1 MIGEDD
7 DRCRE
12 TPENAGGVTQDHTK
26 GQSARSAF
34 REPFLYRP
42 AGNTRPD
49 RRGADRSEPDEGEP
63 DMGLS
68 DRDQSKPGRSEHRA
82 VAGWP
87 VVRERWEALGS
98 TRQLYLK
105 QLGVAA
111 VIGVLGYGLYAAST
125 SDDPV
130 ATAPAASKLDMGA
143 GLRGDSLEEKLRGD
157 LKKVL
162 DGQQMLGDRVS
173 AIEEGKAPLAGHT
186 PADGDEGP
194 LPPALPGSAPDLPAP
209 PSLGDLDDMTNIPPP
224 PIPTGTNSGTP
235 AAPPAPPVEKV
246 VGAIGQASV
255 PLVAKGGDGST
266 GGAESKKKNRT
277 IYLPPGFMKA
287 RLMTGIDALASRD
300 ATSNPE
306 PIIARV
312 QAPAVLPNDV
322 KANLAGCFVIG
333 NATGSLAKE
342 RVEVQLVSLS
352 CVDFDERSVVDQA
365 VKGFFVDTDGKKG
378 LSGKVLTRAG
388 AALARTFI
396 AGTISGIAQTVE
408 NTFGDTS
415 TSALG
420 TVRSLDAAD
429 AAKSGIAGGL
439 GKSSDK
445 LTEFYLDLAR
455 QAGPIV
461 EVGAAKD
468 VVVVIQEGVTLE
480 IKPTAG
486 SKF

>member
-1 MIGEDD
+1 MS
-7 DRCRE
+7 E
-12 TPENAGGVTQDHTK
+12 TPEDTASGAAGPGE
-26 GQSARSAF
+26 QSPYQAHLA
-34 REPFLYRP
+34 
-42 AGNTRPD
+42 AQAVDDGGD
-49 RRGADRSEPDEGEP
+49 QARGAALLDWRARWDA
-63 DMGLS
+63 LS
-68 DRDQSKPGRSEHRA
+68 
-82 VAGWP
+82 
-87 VVRERWEALGS
+87 S
-98 TRQLYLK
+98 TGKLRVK
-105 QLGVAA
+105 QFGVATA
-111 VIGVLGYGLYAAST
+111 IGVLGYGLYSAST
-125 SDDPV
+125 ADKPV
-130 ATAPAASKLDMGA
+130 VAAPEASKLDMGA
-143 GLRGDSLEEKLRGD
+143 GLRGDSLEVKLRGD

-162 DGQQMLGDRVS
+162 DGQSMLGDRVT
-173 AIEEGKAPLAGHT
+173 AIEEGKTPIGPQGSGPAAAG
-186 PADGDEGP
+186 ADGAP
-194 LPPALPGSAPDLPAP
+194 LPPALPGAGTPEFPPSPSGASAAGDAGLPAP
-209 PSLGDLDDMTNIPPP
+209 PSAPV
-224 PIPTGTNSGTP
+224 
-235 AAPPAPPVEKV
+235 APPAPPVEKM
-246 VGAIGQASV
+246 VGAIGGATTPIVPKDAAAAS
-255 PLVAKGGDGST
+255 DD
-266 GGAESKKKNRT
+266 SKKKIRT

-287 RLMTGIDALASRD
+287 RLLTGVDALASHD

-322 KANLAGCFVIG
+322 KANLSGCFVIG

-342 RVEVQLVSLS
+342 RVEIQLVTLS
-352 CVDFDERSVVDQA
+352 CVDFDEHSVVDQS

-378 LSGKVLTRAG
+378 LSGKVVTRAG

-420 TVRSLDAAD
+420 TVRTLNAGD

-439 GKSSDK
+439 SKSSDK
-445 LTEFYLDLAR
+445 LTDFYLDLAR

-480 IKPTAG
+480 IKPSAG

>member
-1 MIGEDD
+1 MSGE
-7 DRCRE
+7 RE
-12 TPENAGGVTQDHTK
+12 EIAPEDGAPIEHSPYQQRLAEQASLDLDVPPPGSSWDAVR
-26 GQSARSAF
+26 ARW
-34 REPFLYRP
+34 
-42 AGNTRPD
+42 D
-49 RRGADRSEPDEGEP
+49 
-63 DMGLS
+63 GLS
-68 DRDQSKPGRSEHRA
+68 SRQKLRA
-82 VAGWP
+82 
-87 VVRERWEALGS
+87 
-98 TRQLYLK
+98 K

-111 VIGVLGYGLYAAST
+111 AIGVLGYGLYSASS
-125 SDDPV
+125 SDTPA

-143 GLRGDSLEEKLRGD
+143 GLRGDSLEVKLRGD

-162 DGQQMLGDRVS
+162 DGQNLLGDRIT
-173 AIEEGKAPLAGHT
+173 AIEEGKTPIGPHAAPGSD
-186 PADGDEGP
+186 ADGGP
-194 LPPALPGSAPDLPAP
+194 LPPALPGSPPDLPAP
-209 PSLGDLDDMTNIPPP
+209 PSPSEIGSADGSLPAPPVP
-224 PIPTGTNSGTP
+224 PSAPP
-235 AAPPAPPVEKV
+235 APPAPPVEKV
-246 VGAIGQASV
+246 VGAIGQATTPVV
-255 PLVAKGGDGST
+255 PKDAAGGSAD
-266 GGAESKKKNRT
+266 SKKKNRT

-287 RLMTGIDALASRD
+287 RLLTGIDALASRD

-322 KANLAGCFVIG
+322 KANLSGCFVIG

-342 RVEVQLVSLS
+342 RVEIQLVSLS
-352 CVDFDERSVVDQA
+352 CVDFDEHSVVDQP
-365 VKGFFVDTDGKKG
+365 VKGFFVDADGKKG
-378 LSGKVLTRAG
+378 LSGKVVTRAG

-420 TVRSLDAAD
+420 TVRTLDAGD

-439 GKSSDK
+439 SKSSDK
-445 LTEFYLDLAR
+445 LTDFYLDLAR